1 MSNLQN
7 FREINDYEKQIIVDS
22 LLKISTD
29 FLGVIEKFKIYL
41 YILTNSSLSKDKF
54 PKIFLIT
61 KHQHLRLKLSHFD
74 KILSAGLYFGFI
86 KKGNFLLSLEGADFL
101 YKQGILSN
109 IKCIQVNR
117 KGENSILY
125 GNNILKNMVIKTSN
139 NFQKKD
145 FLLVFNELNELLAI
159 AQFKIESNVLQYLKP
174 KDIIALTLS
183 DKGIYLRE
191 KQ

>member
-7 FREINDYEKQIIVDS
+7 FRQINDFEKQIIIDS
-22 LLKISTD
+22 LLKISSE
-29 FLGVIEKFKIYL
+29 FLRVIEEFKIHL

-61 KHQHLRLKLSHFD
+61 KYQHFRLKLTHFD
-74 KILSAGLYFGFI
+74 KIFSAGLYFGFI
-86 KKGNFLLSLEGADFL
+86 KKGNFYLSLEGADYL
-101 YKQGILSN
+101 YKQGIFSN
-109 IKCIQVNR
+109 NKCIHVNR

-125 GNNILKNMVIKTSN
+125 GNNLLKNMVIKTSN
-139 NFQKKD
+139 NLQKKD
-145 FLLVFNELNELLAI
+145 FLLVFNEMNELLAI
-159 AQFKIESNVLQYLKP
+159 AQFIVESNVLQYLKP
-174 KDIIALTLS
+174 KDIIALNLS

>member
-145 FLLVFNELNELLAI
+145 FLLVFNELNEFLAI